1 MPEERQNRRNQH
13 HHHSAE
19 KTRSVTFRVPMSV
32 VEELQAES
40 DQKEV
45 ALNVLVNQILRRH
58 VSWDR
63 YMDKAGM
70 LQIPK
75 TMLTSCLERAIR
87 MSQSRMSAKAYRDE
101 FVKYAAAMAFELMK
115 ESVLFMRGRYDI
127 WAVLEVLEEYMKASG
142 VASDHKKQGSG
153 LHTFVVQHDMGE
165 NWSLF
170 IKELLTL
177 VFQNLAGARAEI
189 SATPHT
195 TVATVTLDGN
205 KQA

>member
-1 MPEERQNRRNQH
+1 
-13 HHHSAE
+13 
-19 KTRSVTFRVPMSV
+19 VPVSI
-32 VEELQAES
+32 VEELQTES
-40 DQKEV
+40 DQNEV

-70 LQIPK
+70 LQIPR
-75 TMLTSCLERAIR
+75 TVLTSCLERAIK

-127 WAVLEVLEEYMKASG
+127 WAVLEVLAEYMKASG
-142 VASDHKKQGSG
+142 LASDHKEQGG
-153 LHTFVVQHDMGE
+153 GRHTFVVQREMGE

-170 IKELLTL
+170 IKKLLTL
-177 VFQNLAGARAEI
+177 VFQNLAGARAGI
-189 SATPHT
+189 SVTPHT